1 MHMWYFRFGEAQVE
15 VWRFGQAN
23 MTKAMEMGRPRT
35 ETADKSADFN
45 PRGHCWS
52 GLAADHGRGPS
63 LSAVDIKTKLPICSW
78 VKPGFG
84 EAQVEV
90 WRFGQANMTK
100 AMEMGRPRTETADKM
115 DCRHKLR
122 TGAVRGFQP
131 ERSLLEWI
139 GRGPRP
145 RTEPVRG
152 RYQDQVTHLF
162 LGQTRV
168 CRVDP
173 MRILSYCK

>member
-35 ETADKSADFN
+35 ETADKVS
-45 PRGHCWS
+45 PQLW
-52 GLAADHGRGPS
+52 
-63 LSAVDIKTKLPICSW
+63 K
-78 VKPGFG
+78 VKPRMIAVRGF
-84 EAQVEV
+84 EAVRSRLVQ
-90 WRFGQANMTK
+90 T
-100 AMEMGRPRTETADKM
+100 
-115 DCRHKLR
+115 DCGHKLR

-152 RYQDQVTHLF
+152 RYQNQVTHLF

-173 MRILSYCK
+173 IQVLSYYK